1 MKGKH
6 KTSRKVKKKGGA
18 DIRRGRKGGTTERPN
33 CNDCRITSIT
43 VTRDAN
49 PPETAAFPANRNS
62 VEFPVLEN
70 VNTLTVSVT
79 TSKPHCPC
87 IWSNIA
93 LSYVWNL
100 AGPENIKR
108 RHLQMPQLIDSSNNN
123 LDPNGAY
130 VTRAACTLTIKISD
144 LNRDMRNGS
153 ITPPFRKGVP
163 LEISTMV
170 KCDPRPTGKAKT
182 IRIRLEDAD

>member
-1 MKGKH
+1 M
-6 KTSRKVKKKGGA
+6 
-18 DIRRGRKGGTTERPN
+18 
-33 CNDCRITSIT
+33 
-43 VTRDAN
+43 
-49 PPETAAFPANRNS
+49 
-62 VEFPVLEN
+62 
-70 VNTLTVSVT
+70 SVT

-123 LDPNGAY
+123 LNPNGAY

-153 ITPPFRKGVP
+153 ITLPFRKGVP

-170 KCDPRPTGKAKT
+170 KCDPRPTGKAKI